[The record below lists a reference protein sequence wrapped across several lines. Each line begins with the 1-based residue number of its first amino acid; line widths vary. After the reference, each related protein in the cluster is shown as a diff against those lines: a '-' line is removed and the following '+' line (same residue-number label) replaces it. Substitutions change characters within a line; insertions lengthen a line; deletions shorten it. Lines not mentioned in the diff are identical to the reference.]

1 MKGAVIGA
9 IIGALIGLL
18 AYTIMLEP
26 GMTLGQ
32 TLPDFRLGIW
42 SLFTL
47 NGSFPAG
54 VFVFPTGLGLILG
67 FLGSRRGKP
76 HF

>member
-1 MKGAVIGA
+1 MK
-9 IIGALIGLL
+9 GALIGAILGAIVGVL
-18 AYTIMLEP
+18 VGLVLLEP
-26 GMTLGQ
+26 GTTYGQ
-32 TLPDFRLGIW
+32 TLPDFRLGLW

-54 VFVFPTGLGLILG
+54 VYVFPIGLGLILG
-67 FLGSRRGKP
+67 WVGGRRGKP